1 MTGTAVDLRSD
12 TVTQPSPQMRQAMA
26 DAIVGDDVFGEDPT
40 ILALQETAARLAG
53 LESGLYVPSGTM
65 ANQIAILTHCRP
77 GDDVLVGAGAHI
89 MLYESGAA
97 AAIGGVQFSIL
108 GEGGHFTAE
117 DVSANVKHND
127 ASGHVPPST
136 LLAVENTHNR
146 GGGLVMAPETFED
159 IATEA
164 RKSGVRVHLDGARLF
179 NAAIASGVGA
189 DAWGRHCDTVS
200 ICLSKGLGAPVGSVL
215 CGDRETIK
223 RAHRFRKMLGGGMRQ
238 AGMIAAGGLHALNHH
253 IEGLRDDHRRARKCA
268 DVLSGLK
275 SVQLDPQTVRT
286 NIVIFGMN
294 HDAAQVV
301 AALNDRVRV
310 IPLAQS
316 ESELYFIGTSMIHN

>member
-26 DAIVGDDVFGEDPT
+26 DAHRRRRCFRRRPDNSCS
-40 ILALQETAARLAG
+40 QETAARLAG

-127 ASGHVPPST
+127 ASGH
-136 LLAVENTHNR
+136 
-146 GGGLVMAPETFED
+146 
-159 IATEA
+159 
-164 RKSGVRVHLDGARLF
+164 
-179 NAAIASGVGA
+179 
-189 DAWGRHCDTVS
+189 
-200 ICLSKGLGAPVGSVL
+200 CL
-215 CGDRETIK
+215 
-223 RAHRFRKMLGGGMRQ
+223 HRPY
-238 AGMIAAGGLHALNHH
+238 A
-253 IEGLRDDHRRARKCA
+253 
-268 DVLSGLK
+268 
-275 SVQLDPQTVRT
+275 
-286 NIVIFGMN
+286 
-294 HDAAQVV
+294 
-301 AALNDRVRV
+301 
-310 IPLAQS
+310 
-316 ESELYFIGTSMIHN
+316 